1 MSTQGHV
8 FVFRD
13 GTDSA
18 RPPMV
23 LLHGSDGTERDLLP
37 LAEHVAPGAPQLA
50 VRGTVAMD
58 GGYGF
63 FRRGPDRSIDGADL
77 AARIPVLAQFVHE
90 TCGHQWPGRRP
101 LVLGY
106 SNGAIMGVALL
117 MADPTLLAGAILLR
131 PLRPPVN
138 APELRIDGFP
148 VLILDGEH
156 DERRS
161 PGDGLALADQLR
173 RLGADV
179 THRVLPVGHAVTD
192 ADRATM
198 REWLQ
203 RSTFRGAPQ

>member
-1 MSTQGHV
+1 MSTTSHA
-8 FVFRD
+8 FVLRA

-18 RPPMV
+18 RPPLV

-37 LAEHVAPGAPQLA
+37 LAEDVAPGAPRLG
-50 VRGTVAMD
+50 VRGTVTME

-63 FRRGPDRSIDGADL
+63 FRRFRDRSIDGADL
-77 AARIPVLAQFVHE
+77 TARIPVLAQFVRE
-90 TCGHQWPGRRP
+90 TCSHRWPGRRP

-106 SNGAIMGVALL
+106 SNGAIMGAALL
-117 MADPTLLAGAILLR
+117 MADPPLLAGAILLR
-131 PLRPPVN
+131 PLRPPMN

-148 VLILDGEH
+148 VLIIDGEH

-179 THRVLPVGHAVTD
+179 THRVLATGHALID
-192 ADRATM
+192 ADRM
-198 REWLQ
+198 MVREWL
-203 RSTFRGAPQ
+203 RR

>member
-1 MSTQGHV
+1 MSTEGPA
-8 FVFRD
+8 FALRE

-18 RPPMV
+18 RPPLV

-37 LAEHVAPGAPQLA
+37 LAEDVAPGAPQLG
-50 VRGTVAMD
+50 VRGTVTMD

-63 FRRGPDRSIDGADL
+63 FRRFPDRTIDGADL
-77 AARIPVLAQFVHE
+77 AERIPVLAQFVRE
-90 TCGHQWPGRRP
+90 TCSHRWPGRRP

-106 SNGAIMGVALL
+106 SNGAIMGAALL
-117 MADPTLLAGAILLR
+117 MADPTVLAGAVLLR
-131 PLRPPVN
+131 PMRLPVS

-148 VLILDGEH
+148 VLVVDGEL

-173 RLGADV
+173 GLGADV
-179 THRVLPVGHAVTD
+179 THRVLPVAHAVTD
-192 ADRATM
+192 ADRVIM

-203 RSTFRGAPQ
+203 RSNLRDTPR